1 VPKNAGTPSTN
12 EFLPSVRHFLVPT
25 WFRQLRVNTR
35 AYIESGEAPTLS
47 IAPKPD
53 TAGQWQRILA
63 EMRNEVDTF
72 GLIEGG
78 HLADTETGSE
88 TTDSEWA
95 Y

>member
-1 VPKNAGTPSTN
+1 
-12 EFLPSVRHFLVPT
+12 VRHFLVPT
-25 WFRQLRVNTR
+25 WFRQLRVKAR
-35 AYIESGEAPTLS
+35 AHIESGEGPTLS

-53 TAGQWQRILA
+53 PAGQWVARQRILA

-78 HLADTETGSE
+78 QLTDAEEGSE
-88 TTDSEWA
+88 TTGSDWD